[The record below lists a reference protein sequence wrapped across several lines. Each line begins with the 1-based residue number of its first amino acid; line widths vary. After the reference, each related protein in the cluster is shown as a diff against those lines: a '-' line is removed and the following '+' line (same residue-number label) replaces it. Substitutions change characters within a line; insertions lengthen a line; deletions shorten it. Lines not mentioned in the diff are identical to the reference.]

1 MIIRQKPFIKHS
13 MMKAEINASSDHPA
27 GSLASQDNLPIQSVD
42 ARVKAQGPTPK
53 SYPSA
58 RDVSH
63 CGAVSF
69 GSAGAG
75 AVSYIYLINI
85 RTPLVVVER
94 VAPVPPAWARSS
106 ILGVIVRC
114 SIDPRRGVVLQT
126 SLCVMAVHSVIDGI
140 LTGQSGPVAGEELQ
154 YFVLFE

>member
-1 MIIRQKPFIKHS
+1 
-13 MMKAEINASSDHPA
+13 MKAEINASSDHPA
-27 GSLASQDNLPIQSVD
+27 GSLASQDFAYTIRRRESQS
-42 ARVKAQGPTPK
+42 QGPTPK

-85 RTPLVVVER
+85 RTPLVVMER
-94 VAPVPPAWARSS
+94 VAPAPPALARSS
-106 ILGVIVRC
+106 ILGVIVSC

-140 LTGQSGPVAGEELQ
+140 LTGQSGPVAGEEFQ